1 MTNKVDYDAVVVGA
15 GFAGLPLIHHLK
27 KTGISVKVLD
37 KASEIGGTWTWNR
50 YPGAATDSE
59 GYYYCL
65 TFSKEILQEWTW
77 SERYP
82 GWEETNRYLNFVADK
97 CDMWPHIQLNTE
109 VKSAEFIKD
118 DGLWCVKTGTGEE
131 TICKYFISAMGMI
144 SQPVI
149 PKYNGMSNYKGP
161 CFHSSRWPQEGL
173 EYEGKKVGIVGCGAS
188 TVQML
193 PIMAQTAESVTVFQR
208 TPNFVLPA
216 MQKPMTPEWEKDI
229 KDNYEEIINK
239 VCELINDIS
248 DNFDDFSVGI
258 GMPGSLHPET
268 GLVQVSNTKALEG
281 QNVKNDLEKKL
292 GYEVKIANDAD
303 CLAVSESIDGSG
315 MNYDSVF
322 AVIMGTGV
330 GAGYTFRNQLVVGPN
345 KLTGEWGQ
353 NPIPGPMDDYEKSV
367 KRHCGRVG
375 AIEVFLSGPG
385 LENFYS
391 FITNESKTSKEI
403 VELFRNGDKVSK
415 QIMDKYFE
423 RTARSF
429 SSIVNILDPDVI
441 VCGGGMSEIEEL
453 YEEVPKR
460 IIPYIA
466 SNFFNTP
473 IVKSKHGSSSGVRG
487 AALLWD

>member
-1 MTNKVDYDAVVVGA
+1 M
-15 GFAGLPLIHHLK
+15 
-27 KTGISVKVLD
+27 
-37 KASEIGGTWTWNR
+37 
-50 YPGAATDSE
+50 
-59 GYYYCL
+59 
-65 TFSKEILQEWTW
+65 
-77 SERYP
+77 
-82 GWEETNRYLNFVADK
+82 
-97 CDMWPHIQLNTE
+97 
-109 VKSAEFIKD
+109 
-118 DGLWCVKTGTGEE
+118 
-131 TICKYFISAMGMI
+131 
-144 SQPVI
+144 
-149 PKYNGMSNYKGP
+149 
-161 CFHSSRWPQEGL
+161 
-173 EYEGKKVGIVGCGAS
+173 KVGIDWGGTKLEGIVLEPS
-188 TVQML
+188 TGKELLRKRVDA
-193 PIMAQTAESVTVFQR
+193 P
-208 TPNFVLPA
+208 
-216 MQKPMTPEWEKDI
+216 

-391 FITNESKTSKEI
+391 FITNERKTSKEI

-429 SSIVNILDPDVI
+429 SSVVNILDPDVI
-441 VCGGGMSEIEEL
+441 VCGGGMSEIEEI

>member
-1 MTNKVDYDAVVVGA
+1 M
-15 GFAGLPLIHHLK
+15 
-27 KTGISVKVLD
+27 
-37 KASEIGGTWTWNR
+37 
-50 YPGAATDSE
+50 
-59 GYYYCL
+59 
-65 TFSKEILQEWTW
+65 
-77 SERYP
+77 
-82 GWEETNRYLNFVADK
+82 
-97 CDMWPHIQLNTE
+97 
-109 VKSAEFIKD
+109 
-118 DGLWCVKTGTGEE
+118 
-131 TICKYFISAMGMI
+131 
-144 SQPVI
+144 
-149 PKYNGMSNYKGP
+149 
-161 CFHSSRWPQEGL
+161 
-173 EYEGKKVGIVGCGAS
+173 KVGIDWGGTKIEGIVLEPS
-188 TVQML
+188 TGKELLRKRVDA
-193 PIMAQTAESVTVFQR
+193 P
-208 TPNFVLPA
+208 
-216 MQKPMTPEWEKDI
+216 

-429 SSIVNILDPDVI
+429 SSVVNILDPDVI

>member
-1 MTNKVDYDAVVVGA
+1 M
-15 GFAGLPLIHHLK
+15 
-27 KTGISVKVLD
+27 
-37 KASEIGGTWTWNR
+37 
-50 YPGAATDSE
+50 
-59 GYYYCL
+59 
-65 TFSKEILQEWTW
+65 
-77 SERYP
+77 
-82 GWEETNRYLNFVADK
+82 
-97 CDMWPHIQLNTE
+97 
-109 VKSAEFIKD
+109 
-118 DGLWCVKTGTGEE
+118 
-131 TICKYFISAMGMI
+131 
-144 SQPVI
+144 
-149 PKYNGMSNYKGP
+149 
-161 CFHSSRWPQEGL
+161 
-173 EYEGKKVGIVGCGAS
+173 KVGIDWGG
-188 TVQML
+188 TK
-193 PIMAQTAESVTVFQR
+193 IEGI
-208 TPNFVLPA
+208 VLEPTTGKELLRKRVDA
-216 MQKPMTPEWEKDI
+216 P
-229 KDNYEEIINK
+229 KDNYVEIINK
-239 VCELINDIS
+239 VCELINNIS

-268 GLVQVSNTKALEG
+268 VLVQVSNTKALEG

-391 FITNESKTSKEI
+391 FITNESKTSKDI
-403 VELFRNGDKVSK
+403 VELFKNGDKVSK

-429 SSIVNILDPDVI
+429 SSVVNILDPDVI
-441 VCGGGMSEIEEL
+441 VCGGGMSEIEEI